1 MRAVLRK
8 PGQLCQV
15 HVGHESIWCEAHLG
29 GIGRNIRP
37 IGLEDLARLIG
48 NADPAQHL
56 IAGLRDKAH
65 EVIILEHHFDLLQSL
80 RLVMAFI

>member
-8 PGQLCQV
+8 PRQLRQV
-15 HVGHESIWCEAHLG
+15 YIGHEGIGREAHLG
-29 GIGRNIRP
+29 GISRDIRP
-37 IGLEDLARLIG
+37 VGLEDLARLIG